1 MSIFRTR
8 NDDTTTSTTT
18 NQQSSGIFRSRN
30 NEDTKASSNNPTSK
44 HELIRNNSIIRRQR
58 YENKLQQ
65 QYFEHGNHLSWDVQS
80 NLPLTLNGARTFDD
94 DDMMIGQSSSN
105 LSEGGTTKKSSSRK
119 NRCKLCGQIKI
130 GHICPYASSLQRN
143 IGIMVYPSVNAHVA
157 DEPGRLSSALCEMNN
172 FISMKN
178 NGSFSESYDMFMED
192 NSGGATAVV
201 VRAPRQCVAKGSI
214 VRQKSLIAST
224 TITCS
229 TTDRERNVEDSTT
242 DLLFQPKMEITVD
255 QYRSIT
261 PRDTS
266 ATSHRD
272 YTYPQVPLTFNQ
284 RKSSSDVL
292 FSLSKLV
299 PKLTEECAL
308 VLTEARKRDQ
318 WDLAV
323 AELMTQVL
331 CVLHCSPSK
340 DYTLEG
346 LKRYLLMLGIVC

>member
-8 NDDTTTSTTT
+8 NDDTTSSTTVD
-18 NQQSSGIFRSRN
+18 GIFRSRN
-30 NEDTKASSNNPTSK
+30 EDAKSSTHPTSNSSSALK

-65 QYFEHGNHLSWDVQS
+65 QYFERGNHLSWDVQA

-94 DDMMIGQSSSN
+94 DDMMINASGSN
-105 LSEGGTTKKSSSRK
+105 LSEGGTKKSVSRK

-172 FISMKN
+172 FISMKS
-178 NGSFSESYDMFMED
+178 GSFSESFEMFMED
-192 NSGGATAVV
+192 NSSAV
-201 VRAPRQCVAKGSI
+201 VRAPRQCIAKGSML
-214 VRQKSLIAST
+214 RQKSLIASK
-224 TITCS
+224 TILCS
-229 TTDRERNVEDSTT
+229 KTDRERNVEDSTS
-242 DLLFQPKMEITVD
+242 DLLVQPKMEITID

-284 RKSSSDVL
+284 RKSLSDIL

-308 VLTEARKRDQ
+308 VLTEDRKKDQ

>member
-1 MSIFRTR
+1 M
-8 NDDTTTSTTT
+8 
-18 NQQSSGIFRSRN
+18 
-30 NEDTKASSNNPTSK
+30 K

-65 QYFEHGNHLSWDVQS
+65 QYYEHGSHISWDVQA

-94 DDMMIGQSSSN
+94 DNMMIGQSGSN
-105 LSEGGTTKKSSSRK
+105 LSEGGTKMSASRK

-157 DEPGRLSSALCEMNN
+157 DEPGKLSSALCEMNN

-178 NGSFSESYDMFMED
+178 GSFGESFEMSMED
-192 NSGGATAVV
+192 NSAM

-214 VRQKSLIAST
+214 LRQKSLIAST
-224 TITCS
+224 TISCS
-229 TTDRERNVEDSTT
+229 TTDRERNVEDSTS
-242 DLLFQPKMEITVD
+242 DLLFQQKMEITVD

-266 ATSHRD
+266 TTSHRD

-284 RKSSSDVL
+284 RKSSSDIL
-292 FSLSKLV
+292 FSLSQLV
-299 PKLTEECAL
+299 PKLTEECAV

-331 CVLHCSPSK
+331 CMLHCSPTK

-346 LKRYLLMLGIVC
+346 LKSYLLMLGIVC